1 MEILVAQGLVK
12 TYSRRRVVD
21 GVSLEVRAGEI
32 IGLLGPNGA
41 GKSTSFKM
49 MCGLVTPDRG
59 SVFLQGIDVT
69 KWPLHRRSRE
79 GGMAYLPQQS
89 SVFSKLSVQENLKGM
104 MQLLGFSRKQQKL
117 RTEELLEQFKI
128 GHIRKSKAGK
138 LSGGEMRRL
147 EIARCLV
154 ANPQIIMLDEPFA
167 GIDPVTVQ
175 GVQVVIRELA
185 EAGIAVLITDH
196 AAREILQITDR
207 TYVVSQGRIL
217 CSGTADQIVAHPEVR
232 QKYLGDIDMVPKEN
246 KQTGSSNTTAS
257 VNSAGLSQ
265 ADTAQAIAVAQLL
278 AAQQTANAASNPPLT
293 STPVRVDIT
302 PPATSN
308 PEAQAPVDSPDRA
321 SSPADPSTNKKTNN
335 IPLPNMPVKPGRRT
349 RKVVAPFKSTDLDK

>member
-1 MEILVAQGLVK
+1 MEILAAKGLVK
-12 TYSRRRVVD
+12 TYNRRRVVD

-49 MCGLVTPDRG
+49 MCGLVTPDQG

-79 GGMAYLPQQS
+79 GGMGYLPQQS
-89 SVFSKLSVQENLKGM
+89 SVFSKLSVQDNLKGM

-185 EAGIAVLITDH
+185 ESGIAVLITDH

-217 CSGTADQIVAHPEVR
+217 CSGNADEIVAHPEVR
-232 QKYLGDIDMVPKEN
+232 QKYLGDIDVVPKEN
-246 KQTGSSNTTAS
+246 KRTGSAKATAN
-257 VNSAGLSQ
+257 VANLNQ
-265 ADTAQAIAVAQLL
+265 ADTAQSIAVAQLL
-278 AAQQTANAASNPPLT
+278 AAQQHANDNAAKNPPAEGQ
-293 STPVRVDIT
+293 PVRVDAAPVATSIPV
-302 PPATSN
+302 PPAPAVSPTQTPSSAV
-308 PEAQAPVDSPDRA
+308 PESD
-321 SSPADPSTNKKTNN
+321 KKNN
-335 IPLPNMPVKPGRRT
+335 SIPLPNMPVNRARRT

>member
-1 MEILVAQGLVK
+1 MEILSANQLVK

-32 IGLLGPNGA
+32 VGLLGPNGA

-49 MCGLVTPDRG
+49 MGGLVTPDRG
-59 SVFLQGIDVT
+59 SVFLQGIDVP

-89 SVFSKLSVQENLKGM
+89 SVFSKLSVQDNLKGM
-104 MQLLGFSRKQQKL
+104 MQLIGFSRKQQKL

-128 GHIRKSKAGK
+128 THIRKSKAGK

-154 ANPQIIMLDEPFA
+154 SNPKIIMLDEPFA

-175 GVQVVIRELA
+175 GVQVVIRELS

-217 CSGTADQIVAHPEVR
+217 CSGTAEQIVAHPEVR
-232 QKYLGDIDMVPKEN
+232 QKYLGDIDMIPS
-246 KQTGSSNTTAS
+246 SSNQTSLTGAFA
-257 VNSAGLSQ
+257 N
-265 ADTAQAIAVAQLL
+265 TAQANASQATSVAQQLL
-278 AAQQTANAASNPPLT
+278 ATQQTSIGSNVKTAPVPASTTQSVPTQSIPIKPTQAVPAPTANPAQNAT
-293 STPVRVDIT
+293 STVQP
-302 PPATSN
+302 
-308 PEAQAPVDSPDRA
+308 
-321 SSPADPSTNKKTNN
+321 SSKKNNN
-335 IPLPNMPVKPGRRT
+335 IPLPNMPIKQAPRS
-349 RKVVAPFKSTDLDK
+349 RKVVAPFKSTDLDS